1 MQEVKQEKSL
11 IKQNILLYLDKKG
24 VTPYEFYKISGV
36 TRGVL
41 SQNNGISEDNLARF
55 LAYASDVNPDW
66 LLTGEEPMLLDST
79 EELRKRLSYV
89 LLLVG
94 TEYASQYLNVDKYQL
109 IDFCNGGELPAN
121 EFDFSRLLE
130 QFPFNPNWLIK
141 GKGEKYLSGTQY
153 ENEKAIRGWIER
165 KHIEENNKIINAYLN
180 PQPTIN
186 QENQGSPYYNVDF
199 IGGFDALM
207 NDQTINPD
215 FYINYPP
222 YNKEDVVW
230 VNLTGRSM
238 EPELSNGDIV
248 ALKPMNTPI
257 QYLPTKE
264 IYAIVTDEW
273 RTVKRI
279 ELSDREGFIRLL
291 PSNPEYKAQEIPID
305 MITKVYAVLG
315 SIRKFF

>member
-11 IKQNILLYLDKKG
+11 IKQNILLYLNKKG
-24 VTPYEFYKISGV
+24 VSPYEFYRVSGV

-55 LAYASDVNPDW
+55 LAYASDVNPSW
-66 LLTGEEPMLLDST
+66 LLTG
-79 EELRKRLSYV
+79 
-89 LLLVG
+89 
-94 TEYASQYLNVDKYQL
+94 
-109 IDFCNGGELPAN
+109 
-121 EFDFSRLLE
+121 
-130 QFPFNPNWLIK
+130 
-141 GKGEKYLSGTQY
+141 KGEMIKPVIEDGF
-153 ENEKAIRGWIER
+153 EN
-165 KHIEENNKIINAYLN
+165 L
-180 PQPTIN
+180 PSVN
-186 QENQGSPYYNVDF
+186 QDCQGSPYYNVDF

-238 EPELSNGDIV
+238 EPELSQGDII
-248 ALKPMNTPI
+248 ALKPVTTPI
-257 QYLPTKE
+257 EYLPFGE
-264 IYAIVTDEW
+264 IYAIVTDEY

-279 ELSDREGFIRLL
+279 RLSERPGYIWLI
-291 PSNPEYKAQEIPID
+291 PSNTAPEYQEQEIPID

>member
-24 VTPYEFYKISGV
+24 VSPYEFYRVSGV

-55 LAYASDVNPDW
+55 LAYASDVNPSW
-66 LLTGEEPMLLDST
+66 LLTG
-79 EELRKRLSYV
+79 
-89 LLLVG
+89 
-94 TEYASQYLNVDKYQL
+94 
-109 IDFCNGGELPAN
+109 
-121 EFDFSRLLE
+121 
-130 QFPFNPNWLIK
+130 
-141 GKGEKYLSGTQY
+141 KGEMIKPVIEDGF
-153 ENEKAIRGWIER
+153 EN
-165 KHIEENNKIINAYLN
+165 L
-180 PQPTIN
+180 PSVN
-186 QENQGSPYYNVDF
+186 QDCQGSPYYNVDF